1 VSGRLPGRNSEF
13 STPRLPLFCRR
24 MTYAR
29 IDFAA
34 APIFHASRP
43 GYRRRRGAPD
53 PTHPYRSSSE
63 LATMERTAPM
73 TCPTCYWQHTDVNAA
88 LVCYRKSNPKPTE
101 DRPRGDRVKP
111 ETGNQ
116 GVDSGSTKRPSS
128 LSTNPGTSETVFVT
142 VEQERAAAHG
152 CQTSSSAGRHA
163 SGVASTA
170 TDRRS
175 RSWPRRQ
182 TEQPRLTQ
190 PEVSLMGNS
199 ATQGFSMS
207 SVSSTGSCA
216 SGTRTRV

>member
-1 VSGRLPGRNSEF
+1 MHLITDQVIVRQPRRAHSEPASARDVSGRLPGRNSEF

-128 LSTNPGTSETVFVT
+128 LSTNPGTSETVFRHGRAGKSGRPRVPDL
-142 VEQERAAAHG
+142 EQRRKARE
-152 CQTSSSAGRHA
+152 
-163 SGVASTA
+163 
-170 TDRRS
+170 RS
-175 RSWPRRQ
+175 RQYRDRQ
-182 TEQPRLTQ
+182 KKQELA
-190 PEVSLMGNS
+190 
-199 ATQGFSMS
+199 AT
-207 SVSSTGSCA
+207 A
-216 SGTRTRV
+216 D